1 MHSPLIEEM
10 DGQEEEVKQDGY
22 EEYKLSPMRQPNLE
36 ETGAMGSEN
45 VGNASMSSILGAIS
59 ELTNQV
65 KSLTATTVTKSD
77 IERMQDNL
85 IAETKGFVKTAV
97 TESMEPVKGEIDDL
111 KRRITDLE
119 AKLAPGSRASS
130 VSGESR
136 DPDIKLRLID

>member
-1 MHSPLIEEM
+1 M

-45 VGNASMSSILGAIS
+45 VGNVSMSSILGAIS

-85 IAETKGFVKTAV
+85 IAGTKGVCEDSSDGIHGA
-97 TESMEPVKGEIDDL
+97 SQRWN
-111 KRRITDLE
+111 RRPQ
-119 AKLAPGSRASS
+119 APHH
-130 VSGESR
+130 
-136 DPDIKLRLID
+136 